1 MFNLSTP
8 VTLSFIFETV
18 GVIFA
23 VIGVCIYLIN
33 VKTKKLKSANKS
45 SKL

>member
-1 MFNLSTP
+1 MFNFSAP
-8 VTLSFIFETV
+8 VPLSFVFITI
-18 GVIFA
+18 GAIFA

-33 VKTKKLKSANKS
+33 VKTKKLKSADKG